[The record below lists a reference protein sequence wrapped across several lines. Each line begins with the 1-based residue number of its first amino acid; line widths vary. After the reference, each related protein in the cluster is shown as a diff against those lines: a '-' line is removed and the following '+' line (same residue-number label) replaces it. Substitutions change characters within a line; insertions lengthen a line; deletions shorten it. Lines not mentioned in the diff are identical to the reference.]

1 MEFSISLELYY
12 NKTMN
17 VMNKIKRTVLVV
29 ALVLMGSLSSVGFI
43 GGAAHAGQV
52 SASCS
57 PNSRFLTFPLWYR
70 GLDGADVC
78 MPRIKNAG
86 DIWRIG
92 LNFVEMLIQAV
103 AYVSAFFILW
113 GGVQYVISLGEPDKI
128 SNAKSTIT
136 NAIIGL
142 VIAIFAVAIVNF
154 IAGIV

>member
-1 MEFSISLELYY
+1 MEFSINLGLYY
-12 NKTMN
+12 NTSMN
-17 VMNKIKRTVLVV
+17 TINKIKKMLLVAAIVLTASVSTVGL
-29 ALVLMGSLSSVGFI
+29 F
-43 GGAAHAGQV
+43 GGEARAGQA

-57 PNSRFLTFPLWYR
+57 PSSRFLTFPLWYR

-78 MPRIKNAG
+78 MPRIKDAG

-103 AYVSAFFILW
+103 AYVSAFFVLW